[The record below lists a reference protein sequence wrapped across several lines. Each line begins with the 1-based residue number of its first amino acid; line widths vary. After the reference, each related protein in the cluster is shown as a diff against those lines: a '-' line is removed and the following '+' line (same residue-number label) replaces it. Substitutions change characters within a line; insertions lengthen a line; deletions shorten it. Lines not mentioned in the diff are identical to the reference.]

1 MELYS
6 KSYEVVFIMLFS
18 ITILTGLRSVQDK
31 LTKKQRISLQ
41 LSTFVTIIASMHYF
55 LMIQNKDKIEIY
67 RYFDWFFTT
76 PILLIDLCVLLDIDD
91 TYFMIEIIVY
101 NTLMLL
107 FGFLSEINYL
117 SIITG
122 TILGFIP
129 FLLIFKRIKDKLGD
143 NTTQEQYNLL
153 YTFFFL
159 WSLYGINHVITDEMI
174 KNANYNVLDFTTKG
188 MFGLYIYSK
197 SW

>member
-1 MELYS
+1 MDLYL
-6 KSYEVVFIMLFS
+6 KSYEIVFIMLFS

-41 LSTFVTIIASMHYF
+41 LSTFVTIIASMHYY
-55 LMIQNKDKIEIY
+55 LMIQNKDNIEIY

-76 PILLIDLCVLLDIDD
+76 PILLIDLCILLDIEDP
-91 TYFMIEIIVY
+91 YFILEIIVY

-117 SIITG
+117 SVMSG
-122 TILGFIP
+122 TVLGFVP
-129 FLLIFKRIKDKLGD
+129 FVLIFKRINDKLGD
-143 NTTQEQYNLL
+143 KTTEEQYDLFH
-153 YTFFFL
+153 TFFFL
-159 WSLYGINHVITDEMI
+159 WSLYGINHIVKNDEI